1 MLFGVGL
8 RDQFLLEKDLVFL
21 NHGSFGACPLPVLE
35 AQQAWRRR
43 FEASP
48 IEFVLGEL
56 GDLIR
61 ETASRLGGRVGA
73 RGEDLVFVENATTG
87 VNTALR
93 AADLEPGDEV
103 VLLDHAYPAVKN
115 AAAHLCE
122 EMSARLVVAA
132 LPFPC
137 EPDLVLQVLEGALSE
152 RTRLV
157 VLDHI
162 TSASG
167 LVLPLE
173 TLVARCHALDI
184 PVCVD
189 GAHAPGMLP
198 LDLTSL
204 GVDWYTGNCHKW
216 MWAPKGCAFLWTHP
230 RRQAQTRPLVI
241 SLGYGQGYT
250 AEFDWVGTRDVSAW
264 LSLAPALDFMDSL
277 GASAVRAHN
286 HDLVMWGAQHLAAV
300 WGVDLPVPESMLGSL
315 AALPVPE
322 VWQTEP
328 TVEAGLSVRG
338 QLYKERRI
346 EVPVHPIG
354 SQMWVRISAQVYN
367 TREDYEALG
376 DALGSGPKAMAPP
389 GKK

>member
-1 MLFGVGL
+1 MPFGASL
-8 RDQFLLEKDLVFL
+8 RDQFLLNRDLVFL
-21 NHGSFGACPLPVLE
+21 NHGSFGACPVPVLA
-35 AQQAWRRR
+35 AQQVWRER
-43 FEASP
+43 FESSP

-56 GDLIR
+56 GGLLR
-61 ETASRLGGRVGA
+61 ETAIRLGDSVGA

-122 EMSARLVVAA
+122 EIGARLVMAT

-137 EPDLVLQVLEGALSE
+137 QPESVLEALDGALSE

-162 TSASG
+162 TSGSG

-173 TLVARCHALDI
+173 SLVARCRELDI

-230 RRQAQTRPLVI
+230 QRQAQTRPLVI

-250 AEFDWVGTRDVSAW
+250 TEFDWVGTRDVSAW
-264 LSLAPALDFMDSL
+264 LSLSAALDFMESL
-277 GASAVRAHN
+277 GPAEVRSHN
-286 HDLVMWGAQHLAAV
+286 HDLVMWGAQHLAEL
-300 WGVDLPVPESMLGSL
+300 WGVELPVPGSMIGSL
-315 AALPVPE
+315 VALPMPDS
-322 VWQTEP
+322 WQGEP
-328 TVEAGLSVRG
+328 TVEAGLAVRG
-338 QLYKERRI
+338 RLYQDRRI

-354 SQMWVRISAQVYN
+354 TRMWVRISAQVYN

-376 DALGSGPKAMAPP
+376 EALGSGPNSMAPP
-389 GKK
+389 GRK